1 MKIIIEP
8 GDMEEP
14 EVIIRGRSGSEEVR
28 QLLELLGGAGG
39 ISQIPLYAEEKEY
52 FFKPEEICYS
62 DQQKH
67 SHQHCHGCFCGGGVQ
82 RQLYRIFKGWK
93 DKAAYFQKLHEGF

>member
-28 QLLELLGGAGG
+28 QLLEL
-39 ISQIPLYAEEKEY
+39 
-52 FFKPEEICYS
+52 
-62 DQQKH
+62 
-67 SHQHCHGCFCGGGVQ
+67 
-82 RQLYRIFKGWK
+82 
-93 DKAAYFQKLHEGF
+93 

>member
-39 ISQIPLYAEEKEY
+39 ISAVCGREGILFQAGG
-52 FFKPEEICYS
+52 
-62 DQQKH
+62 DQLF
-67 SHQHCHGCFCGGGVQ
+67 SHGRRKSQCISGI
-82 RQLYRIFKGWK
+82 RSL
-93 DKAAYFQKLHEGF
+93 

>member
-39 ISQIPLYAEEKEY
+39 ISQIPLYAE
-52 FFKPEEICYS
+52 
-62 DQQKH
+62 
-67 SHQHCHGCFCGGGVQ
+67 
-82 RQLYRIFKGWK
+82 
-93 DKAAYFQKLHEGF
+93 

>member
-28 QLLELLGGAGG
+28 QCW
-39 ISQIPLYAEEKEY
+39 S
-52 FFKPEEICYS
+52 F
-62 DQQKH
+62 
-67 SHQHCHGCFCGGGVQ
+67 
-82 RQLYRIFKGWK
+82 
-93 DKAAYFQKLHEGF
+93 

>member
-39 ISQIPLYAEEKEY
+39 ISQIPLYLSLIHISPTAN
-52 FFKPEEICYS
+52 S
-62 DQQKH
+62 RD
-67 SHQHCHGCFCGGGVQ
+67 FC
-82 RQLYRIFKGWK
+82 
-93 DKAAYFQKLHEGF
+93 